1 MASALKIF
9 VDAATGQFEEAMR
22 AATEDLKTVTMASAH
37 ESADSLKAAARA
49 DIASAGFSS
58 RWQNTLQVEV
68 YPSGGKKS
76 THPTIH
82 VYHKIH
88 YSQIFEEGGSIFG
101 SPRLWIPL
109 PDTPP
114 RIGQQRITPQLYA
127 QRIGPLFPIPGK
139 TPGTVLLAARVMPG
153 SGSSLASL
161 RLAGRGAK
169 GAVTKP
175 MFFGIDQ
182 VTLRDRFSIT
192 EITEQAAARL
202 PFIFSSHFGD

>member
-9 VDAATGQFEEAMR
+9 VDAATGQFEAAMK
-22 AATEDLKTVTMASAH
+22 AATDDLKNVTMAAAND
-37 ESADSLKAAARA
+37 SADKLKAAARA
-49 DIASAGFSS
+49 DIGAAGFSS

-88 YSQIFEEGGSIFG
+88 FSQIFEEGGSIFG
-101 SPRLWIPL
+101 APRLWIPL

-114 RIGQQRITPQLYA
+114 RIGAQRISPQLYV

-161 RLAGRGAK
+161 RLAARGAK

-175 MFFGIDQ
+175 MFLGVDQ

-192 EITEQAAARL
+192 EITEAAAERL
-202 PFIFSSHFGD
+202 PFIFSQKFGS